1 MMERAI
7 NDNALLHIARLERV
21 DQIYSG
27 ILKLGLMAFLTG
39 VGIGCFWYLLVA
51 FRAGVLA

>member
-1 MMERAI
+1 MMERALD
-7 NDNALLHIARLERV
+7 DNALLHIARLERV

-27 ILKLGLMAFLTG
+27 ILRFGLMTFLTG

-51 FRAGVLA
+51 LRAGVLA